1 MKMVIMDTV
10 LNSIARF
17 GIILISHIQNG
28 APTIQLIQA
37 NGVMMSLD
45 DMLLRE
51 EIAKAIESIPIEDSI
66 TNALGMRILAAKVAR
81 GADNYMSNMFEQQLD
96 FE

>member
-1 MKMVIMDTV
+1 
-10 LNSIARF
+10 
-17 GIILISHIQNG
+17 
-28 APTIQLIQA
+28 
-37 NGVMMSLD
+37 MSLD

-51 EIAKAIESIPIEDSI
+51 EIARAIESIPIEDSV

-81 GADNYMSNMFEQQLD
+81 GEASMFESQVD